1 MPVFDLNFGVALVY
15 SMTCVFTL
23 TTKIFTLIWV
33 QPHHAFSAIVVVG
46 AASVS
51 VVASDSEVGGTPVA
65 STTTGALDWLVFV
78 GKMLLK

>member
-65 STTTGALDWLVFV
+65 STTTGALDCA
-78 GKMLLK
+78 